1 MTILGITGPTGAG
14 KSLFSE
20 YLLSQGVA
28 VIDAD
33 EVYHSLLLPPSPCLD
48 ALRGAFGDE
57 VFLSDGSLNRPAL
70 SKIVFR
76 NEEKL
81 ILLNKTVLGFVLDRI
96 NEMIGVLDKE
106 GKPLVAIDA
115 PTLIESGFHKEC
127 DTVISVLS
135 SPELRLARI
144 MERDGI
150 SREAAEARIQ
160 AQKNDDFY
168 RMHSDFV
175 LINTEGQEEF
185 FASCKAL
192 LSSLA
197 SSRKEEK

>member
-1 MTILGITGPTGAG
+1 MKVIGVTGPTGSG
-14 KSLFSE
+14 KSLLCDF
-20 YLLSQGVA
+20 LSKNKIP

-33 EVYHSLLLPPSPCLD
+33 EVYHGLLIPPSPCLD

-96 NEMIGVLDKE
+96 NEMIGDLDKE
-106 GKPLVAIDA
+106 GKTLVAIDA

-192 LSSLA
+192 LSSLV
-197 SSRKEEK
+197 SSKKEAK

>member
-20 YLLSQGVA
+20 YLLSQGVS

-81 ILLNKTVLGFVLDRI
+81 TEIGLAVPQVTTLWNKLRKDFPDLPSDIYTVEDAKNAILSYMGG
-96 NEMIGVLDKE
+96 GVE
-106 GKPLVAIDA
+106 
-115 PTLIESGFHKEC
+115 
-127 DTVISVLS
+127 
-135 SPELRLARI
+135 
-144 MERDGI
+144 
-150 SREAAEARIQ
+150 
-160 AQKNDDFY
+160 
-168 RMHSDFV
+168 
-175 LINTEGQEEF
+175 
-185 FASCKAL
+185 
-192 LSSLA
+192 
-197 SSRKEEK
+197 